1 MQKKGFII
9 SCIALA
15 ISLITLVIVFWKAAP
30 YSVVDLGTFIGV
42 VAAFIGISVTLLIGY
57 QIYNAIEI
65 QEKISVIDKLEK
77 ELIQVKDVLENSRN
91 EQNEDS
97 LILQARIS
105 QNSNIDQLDA
115 FIKFHKAIMFA
126 LSVDHKD
133 LGYDWMLDE
142 IETFMIKIEHSCF
155 VSLSSSNNTET
166 IKMEIEKFQKEY
178 IYDSQAIKSHPNYYI
193 IRRQYELL
201 MTAFENR
208 LEKIKNGNA
217 TSRYKID

>member
-15 ISLITLVIVFWKAAP
+15 ISLTTLVVVFWQVLP
-30 YSVVDLGTFIGV
+30 NSVVDLGTFIGV
-42 VAAFIGISVTLLIGY
+42 IAAFVGVSVTLLIGY

-77 ELIQVKDVLENSRN
+77 ELIQVKGVLENLRN

-105 QNSNIDQLDA
+105 HKSNIYQLDA

-142 IETFMIKIEHSCF
+142 IESYMTKIEHSSF
-155 VSLSSSNNTET
+155 VSLIGINSRET
-166 IKMEIEKFQKEY
+166 IRMEMEKFRKEY
-178 IYDSQAIKSHPNYYI
+178 TNDSQAIKSHPNYYI
-193 IRRQYELL
+193 IRRKYEQL

-208 LEKIKNGNA
+208 LEKIRNGNA
-217 TSRYKID
+217 TSPHKID